1 MKTYAGFWQRVAA
14 FMWDY
19 LIIVG
24 YIVVITGVLWLV
36 RAPEWLFINRVQS
49 QVSGILVLTIPVT
62 LYFAISESSARQA
75 TWGKTRQA
83 LTVADKNGNRIQ
95 FGKAFARAALKF
107 APWEIAHTLIW
118 EISYFPETNPI
129 LINTGFALVYGLIG
143 LNLASLLMTKTR
155 QTIYDLITGTYIIN
169 NQKDQP

>member
-1 MKTYAGFWQRVAA
+1 MYAGFWQRLRA
-14 FMWDY
+14 FLWDY
-19 LIIVG
+19 LIILG
-24 YIVVITGVLWLV
+24 YIATLTLILWLV

-49 QVSGILVLTIPVT
+49 QVAGILVLTIPVT
-62 LYFAISESSARQA
+62 LYFAISESSAKQA
-75 TWGKTRQA
+75 TWGKSRQA

-95 FGKAFARAALKF
+95 FRMAFARVVLKF

-118 EISYFPETNPI
+118 EISYFPGTNPI

-143 LNLASLLMTKTR
+143 LNLASLLMTKNY